1 MSRRTAIRTAAA
13 SVAAAIT
20 GGAAASAAP
29 SLTPLYRLEGG
40 AWVRRRMFDLQPGD
54 LFTLVDP
61 GNRWVHGKVQ
71 RAGERPTHDGK
82 TWTVLAET
90 RAEFARS
97 APPVPSG
104 PSA

>member
-1 MSRRTAIRTAAA
+1 MNRR
-13 SVAAAIT
+13 AAILAT
-20 GGAAASAAP
+20 LTAPLAALAATPAGP
-29 SLTPLYRLEGG
+29 SLTPLYRLESG
-40 AWVRRRMFDLQPGD
+40 AWVRRRMFELQPGD